1 MSGRGLDHLIEQN
14 ETELSFLSQYGG
26 GETSDEIMTLL
37 KEMIV
42 DGMKLTKHDD
52 GVQFTMSGSL
62 PLVPSDVQRRGFMHG
77 ELSADGVSVVITD
90 LGPEQRRFVERPSR
104 VYLASNNRCNC
115 QSGSRCNNSDSR

>member
-62 PLVPSDVQRRGFMHG
+62 PLVQSDVQRRGFMHG

-90 LGPEQRRFVERPSR
+90 LGPEQRRFVERLVEFTR
-104 VYLASNNRCNC
+104 VE
-115 QSGSRCNNSDSR
+115 